1 MAFQQING
9 KQIRSGSIDDSHI
22 KGKLSENVLDIN
34 WESASHTQSL
44 LKNKVILDYIQ
55 LVTPVTF
62 ADGTSSSTV
71 NLTLDDNASGAL
83 PGVVVGET
91 IRFRTTDGDPLIG
104 PDKKEVVGKITAQV
118 GPGSLTGFDYT
129 VALFNSDGATPYKVP
144 QTLTVE
150 ILYAVR
156 TTLWD
161 AAENFASNE
170 RFIDGAVDIRSK
182 LDITQLAKDVFGDS
196 YVFNENG
203 DATQPVNLVDVVT
216 SKTTGST
223 INTKSITATEI
234 IDEVYTARGGK
245 VDLAT
250 RLTEMANASSTAVT
264 TLTKDL
270 ASVDNG
276 KGASLIGVEDAKNN
290 FTSANV
296 EGVLGELASADK
308 EIVDEL
314 SDARGNKATL
324 AERLSVSI
332 DDDGKLVDSRLH
344 VHGSH
349 AFVLSVAS
357 STIDFDSLSTP
368 KITSSMLV
376 DGVDTIEVYVNGS
389 LQAETF
395 HYVTKV
401 LDGKITGVDFTPEV
415 IQATTDVVI
424 LKWAKYSV

>member
-22 KGKLSENVLDIN
+22 KGKFSENVLDIN
-34 WESASHTQSL
+34 WESASHAQSL

-55 LVTPVTF
+55 LVAPVIF
-62 ADGTSSSTV
+62 SEGTTSSTV
-71 NLTLDDNASGAL
+71 NLTLDDNSAGAL
-83 PGVVVGET
+83 PGVVVGES

-104 PDKKEVVGKITAQV
+104 PDKKEIVGKITSKI
-118 GPGSLTGFDYT
+118 GPGSVSGFDYT
-129 VALFNSDGATPYKVP
+129 VALFNSDGVTPYEVSVA
-144 QTLTVE
+144 TTVE
-150 ILYAVR
+150 ILYAIR

-161 AAENFASNE
+161 ASENFASNE

-182 LDITQLAKDVFGDS
+182 LNMTQLAKDVFGDG

-203 DATQPVNLVDVVT
+203 DATQPVNLVDIVT

-223 INTKSITATEI
+223 VNTNSITATNI

-250 RLTEMANASSTAVT
+250 RLTEIANTASTAVT
-264 TLTKDL
+264 ALKQDL

-276 KGASLIGVEDAKNN
+276 KGASLVGVEDADGN
-290 FTSANV
+290 FTSTNI
-296 EGVLGELASADK
+296 EGVLGELASANK
-308 EIVDEL
+308 EVVEEV

-324 AERLSVSI
+324 DERLSVSI
-332 DDDGKLVDSRLH
+332 DDDGKIIDSRLH
-344 VHGSH
+344 VHGSY
-349 AFVLSVAS
+349 AFVLDIAS

-368 KITSSMLV
+368 TITSSMLV
-376 DGVDTIEVYVNGS
+376 EGIDTIEVYVNGS

-395 HYVTKV
+395 HYVQKV
-401 LDGKITGVDFTPEV
+401 SDGKITGIDFTPEV